1 MGSDNSSIEWRVEP
15 GLTDYA
21 YAESVM
27 TGRAEAIAQGEAR
40 ERVWL
45 LEHPPLYTA
54 GTSAIAAELLD
65 QRFPVHMTG
74 RGGRYTYHGPGQRIG
89 YVMVDLNL
97 RGRDI
102 RRYVHALEEWVIAAL
117 ERLDLHA
124 FRAPGRVGI
133 WTMDDGVE
141 AKVGAIGVRVKRWV
155 TLHGFAVNISP
166 DLGHFDGIIPCGLPD
181 FAVTSLQKL
190 GKNTQITA
198 FDSALAA
205 EFTRFLDRVSLSMQN
220 EA

>member
-1 MGSDNSSIEWRVEP
+1 
-15 GLTDYA
+15 
-21 YAESVM
+21 
-27 TGRAEAIAQGEAR
+27 
-40 ERVWL
+40 
-45 LEHPPLYTA
+45 
-54 GTSAIAAELLD
+54 
-65 QRFPVHMTG
+65 
-74 RGGRYTYHGPGQRIG
+74 
-89 YVMVDLNL
+89 
-97 RGRDI
+97 
-102 RRYVHALEEWVIAAL
+102 LEEWVIAAL

-190 GKNTQITA
+190 GKNTQTTA